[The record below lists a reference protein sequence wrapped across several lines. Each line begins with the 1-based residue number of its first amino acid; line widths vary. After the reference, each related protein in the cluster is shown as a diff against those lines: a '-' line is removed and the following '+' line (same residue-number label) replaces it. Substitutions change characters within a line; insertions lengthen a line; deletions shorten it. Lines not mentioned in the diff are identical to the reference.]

1 MASDISNDPRIAQL
15 PAPLSGLPPSCHYIP
30 NLLSQAEETHILS
43 QIAAT
48 PPARWTT
55 LSHRRLLSLPS
66 TLTGTARDTLIA
78 AGLPAYLSGPI
89 LPRFAELGMF
99 KDSPHGAPNHV
110 LINEYL
116 PGQGIMPH
124 EDGPAYFPCTATVSL
139 GAAIVLDVYEKN
151 EQGER
156 EKKPRWRILQE
167 PRSLL
172 VTSGSMY
179 TETLHGIEGATVD
192 VGLEQAEIA
201 NWEGLGDKERYEAL
215 EGGGLDREVRVSLT
229 YRDVIKVAKVGGA
242 MRFLGKR

>member
-1 MASDISNDPRIAQL
+1 MSTDPRPAQL
-15 PAPLSGLPPSCHYIP
+15 PAALSDLPPFCHYIP
-30 NLLSQAEETHILS
+30 NFLNPAEEAHILS

-48 PPARWTT
+48 PQARWTI
-55 LSHRRLLSLPS
+55 LSHRSLLSLPS
-66 TLTGTARDTLIA
+66 TLTGTAHDTLIA
-78 AGLPAYLSGPI
+78 APLPAYLSGPI
-89 LPRFAELGMF
+89 LPRFAALGMF

-151 EQGER
+151 DQGER
-156 EKKPRWRILQE
+156 EKRPRWRILQE

-179 TETLHGIEGATVD
+179 TDTLHGIEGVAVD
-192 VGLEQAEIA
+192 EELGKREIA
-201 NWEGLGDKERYEAL
+201 NWEVLGDKERYGAL
-215 EGGGLDREVRVSLT
+215 EGGRLERDVRVSLT
-229 YRDVIKVAKVGGA
+229 YRDVVKVAKVGGA